1 MPDLDSGES
10 IIAEAGAMNYMHD
23 GITFDIFMA
32 ASLKP
37 VDYCSLHKSPYG
49 RDTR

>member
-1 MPDLDSGES
+1 MPDLYPGEAV
-10 IIAEAGAMNYMHD
+10 IADAGAMNYIHD
-23 GITFDIFMA
+23 GVTFDILMA

-37 VDYCSLHKSPYG
+37 VDYCPLHKSPYG